1 MSLQDQYKIALAN
14 YNKYKGKKGAYVI
27 AHNIIWLKKT
37 IELYKLL
44 KNAKETNY

>member
-27 AHNIIWLKKT
+27 AHNIIWVKKAFA
-37 IELYKLL
+37 LFAL
-44 KNAKETNY
+44 